1 MELIDYLN
9 NDFKPFKTSD
19 LISDCQDFFAD
30 TPYSHFAVLDEN
42 VYIGSIAADD
52 VENFDSEK
60 TVTEYKY
67 GLEGFFARN
76 TMLWIDVLEV
86 FAKNESNVVAVLD
99 ENKTYLGY
107 YQLADVVKFFNETPF
122 LKEKGGVIIV
132 EKPVLDYSFS
142 QITQIVE
149 SNNGKLLGAFVSEST
164 VATVQVTIK
173 IASGSINEI
182 VQTFRRYDY
191 DIISKHEEDN
201 YLSALKER
209 SEYLEKYLSI

>member
-19 LISDCQDFFAD
+19 LISDCQDFFAEM
-30 TPYSHFAVLDEN
+30 PYSHFAVLDEN
-42 VYIGSIAADD
+42 VYIGSVAADD

-86 FAKNESNVVAVLD
+86 FAKNESNVVPVLD
-99 ENKTYLGY
+99 ENNIYLGY

-164 VATVQVTIK
+164 VATVQVTVK